1 MKSVGR
7 VPGCGGVVIVSVT
20 GRGIKCLNM
29 EILEEITKKCDQ
41 SELHLQGSRCLHWA
55 GRLCPPCRRWSWAG
69 QRTISIQLERGLIS
83 PGIVPVLL
91 LVIVVRIGGTQS
103 LHLGA
108 ALSFILQIADQI
120 VSSNFYRLQRLPP
133 HGQLGAKD
141 GGFCRE

>member
-1 MKSVGR
+1 M
-7 VPGCGGVVIVSVT
+7 
-20 GRGIKCLNM
+20 
-29 EILEEITKKCDQ
+29 
-41 SELHLQGSRCLHWA
+41 
-55 GRLCPPCRRWSWAG
+55 
-69 QRTISIQLERGLIS
+69 IS

-120 VSSNFYRLQRLPP
+120 VSRNFNRLQRLPP

-141 GGFCRE
+141 GGFYRE